1 MSGSI
6 VINTILEREG
16 IKAGTFAKVI
26 GVTPTQI
33 YDLQNGKIKN
43 VTGRIAKKILKAYP
57 HYMYAWLLSGDGD
70 ITKDEAAREVNYE
83 DKDFAKQPEKVKL
96 KLSLSEAMKAQEKE
110 EINNQW
116 ANVKHQIVN
125 RYLTP
130 PTTSPKAVVERLKVA
145 VPEAKNVRS
154 SIILQHLFETN
165 PTKAL
170 WVATGND
177 DKVVVDKLEMEA
189 LVGQIKA
196 LKMLNESQSKEIE
209 ALRAQSTGK
218 AKHF

>member
-43 VTGRIAKKILKAYP
+43 VTGRIAQKILKAYP

-83 DKDFAKQPEKVKL
+83 DKDLAKQPEKVKI

-165 PTKAL
+165 PTTAL
-170 WVATGND
+170 WVTTGKD

-209 ALRAQSTGK
+209 ALRAQSIGK

>member
-1 MSGSI
+1 MSNVNERILLIIKHFCEGNKAEFARTMGEKSQT
-6 VINTILEREG
+6 INGWLKRNN
-16 IKAGTFAKVI
+16 GTSV
-26 GVTPTQI
+26 
-33 YDLQNGKIKN
+33 LN
-43 VTGRIAKKILKAYP
+43 KILSKYP
-57 HYMYAWLLSGDGD
+57 TISPSWLYTGEGEMLNDQ
-70 ITKDEAAREVNYE
+70 
-83 DKDFAKQPEKVKL
+83 QPEKVKI

-209 ALRAQSTGK
+209 ALRAQSIGK